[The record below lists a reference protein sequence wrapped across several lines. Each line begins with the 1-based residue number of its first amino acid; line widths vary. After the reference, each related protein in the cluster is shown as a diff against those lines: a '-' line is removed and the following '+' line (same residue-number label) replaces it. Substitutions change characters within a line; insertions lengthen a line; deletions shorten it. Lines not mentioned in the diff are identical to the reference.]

1 MCFEESIETRIY
13 IDNLGM
19 PIPGAT
25 AVEFPTE
32 TNSAPNDVCCSIGCE
47 NRDEGNE
54 RAYYLD
60 ACTSSN
66 PVPGEPVYSIE
77 DFQHC
82 VKTTVSVTTHTFTG
96 GDEACTSEST

>member
-13 IDNLGM
+13 TDSLGM

-25 AVEFPTE
+25 AVEFPRE
-32 TNSAPNDVCCSIGCE
+32 TDSAPLDVCCSIGCD

-66 PVPGEPVYSIE
+66 TVALEPTYEIE

-82 VKTTVSVTTHTFTG
+82 IKTTVSVTTHTFLG
-96 GDEACTSEST
+96 GDEACPSEST